1 MYEKKLRQLFNTA
14 ETKAE
19 DALDNGD
26 VSTAA
31 TYYEQCGH
39 ILERQA
45 DRRTG
50 DARERKLDLAQEYYD
65 LRDSLLQNRIPIQS
79 QQQPQQQPQDPVQN
93 PAQEQVE
100 DRDFASYVER
110 FIEDSTV
117 SWDDVAGMEETKQQL
132 KSSFALAAI
141 EDKPPAVESLHS
153 ILLYGPPGTGKSL
166 LASAVA
172 GSHDFTFFNVTLSQ
186 ALSKYY
192 GETEKIISEL
202 FAAARARSPSI
213 VFLDEIDAMAMSRA
227 GDLDETSRR
236 VLSTLLTELSG
247 FDAENED
254 ILFMAATNAPW
265 DIDPAILSRMERV
278 IYVPLP
284 GVETAK
290 RIVRLNTVD
299 EEVDLALDV
308 DELAQSCVDMGY
320 SGREIKSICLE
331 AIRTMVDQENQR
343 LEELSEQSLDA
354 MAGYSLR
361 TRPLQSSDFEQAFDA
376 VNPKTDEHML
386 RRYEKWEKS
395 A

>member
-14 ETKAE
+14 EAKAE
-19 DALDNGD
+19 EALDNGD
-26 VSTAA
+26 ISAAA

-50 DARERKLDLAQEYYD
+50 EARERKLDLADEYYG
-65 LRDSLLQNRIPIQS
+65 LRDSLLQNGIPL
-79 QQQPQQQPQDPVQN
+79 QPQRPQQPQDPVQE
-93 PAQEQVE
+93 PTQDQYQYQEK
-100 DRDFASYVER
+100 DFASYVER

-117 SWDDVAGMEETKQQL
+117 SWDDVAGMEETKQQM

-166 LASAVA
+166 LASAIA

-192 GETEKIISEL
+192 GESEKIISEL

-213 VFLDEIDAMAMSRA
+213 VFLDEIDAVAMSRA
-227 GDLDETSRR
+227 GDLDEVSRR
-236 VLSTLLTELSG
+236 VLSVLLTELSG
-247 FDAENED
+247 FDAENDD

-284 GVETAK
+284 DVETAR
-290 RIVRLNTVD
+290 RIIQLNTVED
-299 EEVDLALDV
+299 GVELALDV
-308 DELAQSCVDMGY
+308 DELAQTCVDLGY
-320 SGREIKSICLE
+320 SGREIKSICQE
-331 AIRTMVDQENQR
+331 ATRAMVDEENRR
-343 LEELSEQSLDA
+343 LEELSERSIST
-354 MAGYSLR
+354 MANYSLR
-361 TRPLQSSDFEQAFDA
+361 TRPLQADDFEAAFDA
-376 VNPKTDEHML
+376 VNPKTDDRML
-386 RRYEKWEKS
+386 QRYRDWDKS